1 MKLHWGPLSPFVRK
15 VMVVAHETGLADR
28 IEKIRSVVA
37 MTAPNHALMRDNPL
51 SKIPTLIT
59 DDGMVLFDSLVICEY
74 LDSVH
79 AGPKLFPVDAAGR
92 WQALR
97 WHALGNGMLDAGIL
111 WRNER
116 LRPEIKQSREI
127 LSAFD
132 AKTRAAL
139 DLLDEEAEALSSARL
154 TIGHVAIGCALGYL
168 DFRFPELAWRSGRKH
183 IANWFEPFSE
193 RPSMRLTKPAESPR
207 APGSGIP
214 VDDPG
219 SR

>member
-74 LDSVH
+74 LDSLH
-79 AGPKLFPVDAAGR
+79 AGPKLFPVDTAGR

-116 LRPEIKQSREI
+116 LRPGTTQSREI

-132 AKTRAAL
+132 GKTRAAL
-139 DLLDEEAEALSSARL
+139 DFLDQEAEAISSARL

-168 DFRFPELAWRSGRKH
+168 DFRFPELAWRRGRKS
-183 IANWFEPFSE
+183 ITSWFEPFSE
-193 RPSMRLTKPAESPR
+193 RPSMRLTQPAENPR
-207 APGSGIP
+207 AQGSDIAA
-214 VDDPG
+214 DDGG